1 MKFQSSEGLGH
12 DHGLWAIIPCSPNM
26 VTVRVSSKLKTSW
39 ESVVFTNKVG
49 KNSRYFVGVFN
60 KTIIPLALVGYEMI
74 IGNSYPTRTRG
85 IIVHYI
91 LLNLL
96 SGPLVIFYGYYP
108 QFFFFL
114 RMLNMRLGPQGW
126 VCLSQVMMSIV
137 WFAPIIYHFSFHVSL
152 FTQLIYCLL
161 WILFCYFKKL
171 TIQSVK
177 RVYYAW
183 PFLSISFNFVP
194 FSLRNMRYPVSVYDT
209 VVEQVYLVLL

>member
-1 MKFQSSEGLGH
+1 MKFQSFDGLRH
-12 DHGLWAIIPCSPNM
+12 DHGLWAILPCSPNM

-60 KTIIPLALVGYEMI
+60 KTIIPLVLVGYEMI

-85 IIVHYI
+85 IIVNYI
-91 LLNLL
+91 LLNVV
-96 SGPLVIFYGYYP
+96 SGRHVIFYGYYP
-108 QFFFFL
+108 QFLFFL
-114 RMLNMRLGPQGW
+114 RMLNMRRGPQGC

-137 WFAPIIYHFSFHVSL
+137 WFALIIYHFSFHASL

-171 TIQSVK
+171 TIQCVK
-177 RVYYAW
+177 RV
-183 PFLSISFNFVP
+183 
-194 FSLRNMRYPVSVYDT
+194 
-209 VVEQVYLVLL
+209 